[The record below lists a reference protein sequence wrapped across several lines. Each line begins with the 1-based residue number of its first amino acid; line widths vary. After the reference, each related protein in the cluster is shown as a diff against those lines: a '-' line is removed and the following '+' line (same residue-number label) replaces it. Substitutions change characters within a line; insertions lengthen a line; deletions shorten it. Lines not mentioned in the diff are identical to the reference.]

1 MTQIY
6 GGSVPYR
13 SNDKYLFRFMSFD
26 DQTQFLN
33 KIQLYFACDPQII
46 AKLYEGTFSRLTLH
60 DFLESAFHPTKISH
74 VGAM

>member
-46 AKLYEGTFSRLTLH
+46 AKLLR
-60 DFLESAFHPTKISH
+60 AKI
-74 VGAM
+74 